1 MASVGDV
8 PSNRET
14 IYIISIYSRGR
25 WWTNLSNKLSGNTIR
40 LDLPYQLKLYARY
53 TRKARTMTKD
63 LSLTVPFSPAI
74 VLGPSI
80 IKGDLIA
87 IISSISYC

>member
-1 MASVGDV
+1 M
-8 PSNRET
+8 
-14 IYIISIYSRGR
+14 
-25 WWTNLSNKLSGNTIR
+25 TN
-40 LDLPYQLKLYARY
+40 
-53 TRKARTMTKD
+53 D

-87 IISSISYC
+87 IISRLLTRGFVTRTLISGPSGDSSSSSNTNGELGSRPSGEGR